1 MKTLYLCPFA
11 CLFLLLTACQGTQA
25 TEISPGILTSP
36 AMVSPT
42 PFLPSVNALPQEA
55 SPEASTSFASQ
66 ALNGQILHIVAPQ
79 DGDVVNTS
87 SVLLRGFALPET
99 VISVNED
106 IYLVGPQGQFEI
118 PLMLEEGPN
127 VFEIVASD
135 LSGNEESVILVI
147 TYQP

>member
-1 MKTLYLCPFA
+1 MLLSPAVLASATASPGGASTPFA
-11 CLFLLLTACQGTQA
+11 SSSQ
-25 TEISPGILTSP
+25 IPG
-36 AMVSPT
+36 
-42 PFLPSVNALPQEA
+42 
-55 SPEASTSFASQ
+55 
-66 ALNGQILHIVAPQ
+66 GHILHIVAPQ

-106 IYLVGPQGQFEI
+106 IYLVGSQGQFEI
-118 PLMLEEGPN
+118 PLTLEEGPN

-135 LSGNEESVILVI
+135 LSGNKESVILVL